1 MKGGPAKGIMKQISQ
16 TRKGADRQTT
26 SFSLRKNTQVGNWNV
41 RTMFEMGKAH
51 QVATEMR
58 KYKISIL
65 GVSEARWTLS
75 GKAKILTGETI
86 LYSGHDKEN
95 AQHTEGVAIIMSPQA
110 NQSLI
115 EWQPEG
121 SRIITASFRT
131 FKKGI
136 NLNVVQCYA
145 PTNDHEDEIK
155 NNFYSKL
162 QTVLD
167 RFKDKDITIVMG
179 DFNAKIGHNNQGYE
193 EIMGRQGLGI
203 KNENGELFI
212 NFCADNSLVIGGSIF
227 QHKDI
232 HKATWMSPDQN
243 THNQIDHI
251 CIKKRFRRS
260 LRDVRVYRSADV
272 ASDHHLLVG
281 KIKLTLKRQGHCP
294 SRRTQYNVNLLKEIS
309 IKNEFTIELK
319 NRFKALEE
327 MEGNED
333 INTQWN
339 LVKQSWNTTC
349 QQVLGV
355 KTYQNKPWISDT
367 TLKKIKQRKENKV
380 VLINSRTRAL
390 KKEAQEKYA
399 EANRQVK
406 RSIKK
411 DKRDFIDNLAEEA
424 ETAASK
430 GNIKELYS
438 ITKKLAGKFQQQNKP
453 IKDKEGNKLT
463 NAEKQEKRWMEYFK
477 ELLNRSAP
485 LNTPDIQPAQN
496 DLEID
501 CNRPTKGE
509 IKKAIKML
517 KNGKAAGPDGIPA
530 EAIKADIELSTN
542 VLYNIIGNIWEQG
555 ELPKDW
561 REGHLV
567 KLPKKGDLTDCS
579 NYRGIMLLSVPGK
592 VLNRIILERIKK
604 AVDSLLRDE
613 QAGFRQNKSCLDQI
627 TTLRII
633 IEQCTEWNAS
643 LYINFIDFEK
653 AFDSVDGE
661 NLWKLLRHY
670 GIPPKITELIKN
682 TYQNMSCR
690 IIHDGKLTE
699 AFEIESG
706 VRQGCLLSPFLFL
719 LVIDWVMSNTT
730 ENRKNGIQW
739 TLFKQ
744 LEDLDFADDIALLA
758 QSHKQMQEKT
768 TILDSLAQQMG
779 LKINDSKS
787 KIMRINSKS
796 IETVEVRGK
805 VLEEVDNF
813 TYLGSIVDKEGG
825 TGKDIK
831 ARIQKARGAF
841 AMLKNIWKSKQISIK
856 TKLRIFNSNVK
867 SVLLY
872 GSESWRSTKGDWNK
886 LQTFVNG
893 SLRRIL
899 GIKWFDR
906 ITNASVWER
915 TTHIPI
921 EQEIRKRRWRWIGHT
936 LRKPNTNL
944 TRQALTWNPQGA
956 RQRGRPKNT
965 WRREV
970 EKDVKRIG
978 KNWKSLE
985 MIARDRKTWKE
996 LVNGLCSTW
1005 SQ

>member
-1 MKGGPAKGIMKQISQ
+1 MKQVSQ

-41 RTMFEMGKAH
+41 RTMYEMGKAH
-51 QVATEMR
+51 QVASEMK
-58 KYKISIL
+58 KYNISIL
-65 GVSEARWTLS
+65 GVSEARWILS
-75 GKAKILTGETI
+75 GKTKLSTGETI
-86 LYSGHDKEN
+86 LYSGHEDEN
-95 AQHTEGVAIIMSPQA
+95 AQHTEGVAIILSPQA

-136 NLNVVQCYA
+136 NLNVIQCYA
-145 PTNDHEDEIK
+145 PTNEQEDEIK

-162 QTVLD
+162 QTVLN
-167 RFKDKDITIVMG
+167 RFKDKDLTIVMG
-179 DFNAKIGHNNQGYE
+179 DFNAKIGYDNKGYE

-232 HKATWMSPDQN
+232 HKATWMSPDHH

-251 CIKKRFRRS
+251 CIKKKFRRS
-260 LRDVRVYRSADV
+260 LQNVRVFRSADV

-281 KIKLTLKRQGHCP
+281 QIRLRLKRQRDCP
-294 SRRTQYNVNLLKEIS
+294 RRRTQYNVTFLKETNVN
-309 IKNEFTIELK
+309 NEFRIELR
-319 NRFKALEE
+319 NRFKALEDL
-327 MEGNED
+327 EGNDD
-333 INTQWN
+333 IGTQWESI
-339 LVKQSWNTTC
+339 KEAWNTTC
-349 QQVLGV
+349 KQVLGI
-355 KTYQNKPWISDT
+355 KTHPNKPWLSDN
-367 TLKKIKQRKENKV
+367 TLKKIKQRKEKKV
-380 VLINSRTRAL
+380 VLMNSRTRAL
-390 KKEAQEKYA
+390 KKDAQENYT
-399 EANRQVK
+399 EANREVK
-406 RSIKK
+406 KSIKK
-411 DKRDFIDNLAEEA
+411 DKNDYINNLAAEA

-463 NAEKQEKRWMEYFK
+463 NAEKQEKRWVEYFK
-477 ELLNRSAP
+477 ELLNRPAP
-485 LNTPDIQPAQN
+485 LNTPDIQPAER

-509 IKKAIKML
+509 IKNAIKTL

-542 VLYNIIGNIWEQG
+542 VLYNIIGNIWEKG

-561 REGHLV
+561 REGYLV

-604 AVDSLLRDE
+604 AVDGLLRDE

-627 TTLRII
+627 AALRII

-653 AFDSVDGE
+653 AFDSVDRE

-670 GIPPKITELIKN
+670 GIPPKLTDLIKN
-682 TYQNMSCR
+682 TYHNMRCR

-719 LVIDWVMSNTT
+719 LVIDWVMKNTT

-768 TILDSLAQQMG
+768 AILDSWAQQLG
-779 LKINDSKS
+779 LKINDRKS

-796 IETVEVRGK
+796 TDAVEVRGK

-825 TGKDIK
+825 SGTDIK
-831 ARIQKARGAF
+831 VKIQKARGAF
-841 AMLKNIWKSKQISIK
+841 AMLKNIWKTKQIRTK

-872 GSESWRSTKGDWNK
+872 GSESWRLTKGDLNK

-893 SLRRIL
+893 CLRRIMD
-899 GIKWFDR
+899 IKWYDK
-906 ITNASVWER
+906 ITNATVWER
-915 TTHIPI
+915 TAHIPV
-921 EQEIRKRRWRWIGHT
+921 EQEIQKRRWRWIGHT
-936 LRKPNTNL
+936 LRKPTTNL
-944 TRQALTWNPQGA
+944 TRQALLWNPQGA
-956 RQRGRPKNT
+956 RRRGRPKNT

-970 EKDVKRIG
+970 EKDVQVIG
-978 KNWKSLE
+978 RTWKELE
-985 MIARDRKTWKE
+985 KIARDRRTWKE
-996 LVNGLCSTW
+996 IVDGLCSTR
-1005 SQ
+1005 S